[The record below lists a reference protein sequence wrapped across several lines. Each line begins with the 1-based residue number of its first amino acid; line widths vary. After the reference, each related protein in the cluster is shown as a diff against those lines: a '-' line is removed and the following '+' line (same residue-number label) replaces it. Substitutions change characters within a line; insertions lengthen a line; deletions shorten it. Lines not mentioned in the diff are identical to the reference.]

1 MFYVEIS
8 SGFTEQH
15 AMKKKATK
23 IPPVEVASGL
33 HGEQEAAF
41 NILNDDLDTFFLNR
55 GGPSIISVYKSH
67 KRKKIEQQGIAKEH
81 PPQAPILKGSNF
93 YSRLWVK
100 FSIIL
105 LLLFI
110 YLL

>member
-1 MFYVEIS
+1 MNIFPIGIS

-15 AMKKKATK
+15 ATKRKATK

-33 HGEQEAAF
+33 HGEQEAGF

-67 KRKKIEQQGIAKEH
+67 KKKKLEQQGTTKEH
-81 PPQAPILKGSNF
+81 HLKG
-93 YSRLWVK
+93 K
-100 FSIIL
+100 
-105 LLLFI
+105 
-110 YLL
+110 